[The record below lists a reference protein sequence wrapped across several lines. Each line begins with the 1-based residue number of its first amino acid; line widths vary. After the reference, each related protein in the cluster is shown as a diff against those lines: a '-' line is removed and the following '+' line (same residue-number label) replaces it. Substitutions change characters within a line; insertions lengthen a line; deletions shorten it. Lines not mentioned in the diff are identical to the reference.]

1 MTELIRSDAPR
12 RSAMAAMAI
21 AGLVIG
27 ALWFSALTVLLAL
40 TVLGGYYPPEAN
52 AYMGLY
58 MAMVFLLAAAA
69 VDIYRK
75 EFMPDELIHKIRRP
89 KLVPPRVFR

>member
-1 MTELIRSDAPR
+1 MTTLIRSDAPR
-12 RSAMAAMAI
+12 RSAMAAVAI

-27 ALWFSALTVLLAL
+27 ALWFSALVIFISLQVLN
-40 TVLGGYYPPEAN
+40 GNYPPDADPYT
-52 AYMGLY
+52 ALFLG
-58 MAMVFLLAAAA
+58 MVFVCGAIALD
-69 VDIYRK
+69 VYRR

>member
-1 MTELIRSDAPR
+1 
-12 RSAMAAMAI
+12 MAAVAI
-21 AGLVIG
+21 GGLVIG
-27 ALWFSALTVLLAL
+27 SLWFSALVVFLSLQ
-40 TVLGGYYPPEAN
+40 VLGGNYPNDAN
-52 AYMGLY
+52 IYVALFMG
-58 MAMVFLLAAAA
+58 MIFICATVA

>member
-1 MTELIRSDAPR
+1 
-12 RSAMAAMAI
+12 MAAVAI

-27 ALWFSALTVLLAL
+27 SLWFSALVMFLSLQVINGNYPNDVDPYVAL
-40 TVLGGYYPPEAN
+40 F
-52 AYMGLY
+52 MG
-58 MAMVFLLAAAA
+58 MIFVCAAIA

-89 KLVPPRVFR
+89 KIVPPRVFR